1 MSDVCPGLRD
11 NQKKRLESLFDK
23 NDALFS
29 HEETAVFG
37 SDASR
42 LFSLPAAVVRPRDE
56 SQLRELFQFAH
67 EEAIPL
73 YPRGRATNV
82 VGLCIPDPKGIVI
95 STAHLNAIL
104 EISDDDF
111 IARCQ
116 PGVVTADLQA
126 ALAKHKRFYAP
137 DPASKNFCSIGGN
150 VATGAGGMSAVKYGA
165 TRDHILGL
173 RAVIPGGEVIVTG
186 SRTHKNVVG
195 YDLTKLFVGSEGTLG
210 FFTEITVKLL
220 PLPEAT
226 ASVLAGFLG
235 LEEALI
241 AAQALFAAGVLPTAM
256 EFMAEDVLDALKRVG
271 PMPWSDEVRALLL
284 LKVDGFTDILPAIAL
299 RLADILRRSS
309 AVFVERA
316 DTPAEEEKLWEV
328 RRLINQASYN
338 IAPDKISD
346 DVTVPRGK
354 VPKAVGRIKAIARE
368 KRLPIL
374 VFGHLGDG
382 NLHVNIMHHA
392 TNPDERKRAL
402 EAKEL
407 VLTAVIELQGV
418 LSGEHGVG
426 LTKLPYLS
434 LQLGATERK
443 LMRRIKAA
451 FDPKGILN
459 PGKGI

>member
-1 MSDVCPGLRD
+1 MSDVRPGLRD
-11 NQKKRLESLFDK
+11 RQKKRLESLFEKQDV
-23 NDALFS
+23 LFS
-29 HEETAVFG
+29 HEKTAIFG

-56 SQLRELFQFAH
+56 AQIQEFLRFAH
-67 EEAIPL
+67 EEALPV

-82 VGLCIPDPKGIVI
+82 VGLCVPSPNGIVV
-95 STAHLNAIL
+95 STAHLNKII
-104 EISDDDF
+104 EISEDDF
-111 IARCQ
+111 VARCQ
-116 PGVVTADLQA
+116 PGVVTAQLQA
-126 ALAKHKRFYAP
+126 AVAQHKRLYAP

-150 VATGAGGMSAVKYGA
+150 VATGAGGMSAVKYGV
-165 TRDHILGL
+165 TREHILGL

-195 YDLTKLFVGSEGTLG
+195 YDLTRLFVGSEGTLG
-210 FFTEITVKLL
+210 LFSEITVKLL

-235 LEEALI
+235 LDEALS
-241 AAQALFAAGVLPTAM
+241 AARELFSAGILPTAM
-256 EFMAEDVLDALKRVG
+256 EFMAEDVLDALKKVG
-271 PMPWSDEVRALLL
+271 PMPWPDNTRVVLL
-284 LKVDGFTDILPAIAL
+284 LKIDGFTDTLPANAA
-299 RLADILRRSS
+299 RLADILHRAG
-309 AVFVERA
+309 AVSVDTA

-328 RRLINQASYN
+328 RRMINQASFN
-338 IAPDKISD
+338 VAPDKISD

-354 VPKAVGRIKAIARE
+354 VPEAVDRIKNIARE
-368 KRLPIL
+368 KQLTIL

-382 NLHVNIMHHA
+382 NLHVNIMHDA
-392 TNPDERKRAL
+392 SVPDERKRAR
-402 EAKEL
+402 EAKEK
-407 VLTAVIELQGV
+407 VLSTVIELQGV

-434 LQLGATERK
+434 LQLGSVERE
-443 LMRRIKAA
+443 LMRRIKMA